1 MSEVNMNTIMDLAE
15 FVRVHR
21 GWRINLGTTG
31 VVFNFNGERHTV
43 RNLAEAHAILCPLES
58 R

>member
-1 MSEVNMNTIMDLAE
+1 MSDVNLDTLFDLAE
-15 FVRVHR
+15 FVQAHH

-43 RNLAEAHAILCPLES
+43 RNLAEARAILCLLES